1 MYRELHQFAGALQD
15 PTIVKEDMYVFNS
28 PIMSYI
34 LNMLI
39 CVGMILLDYLLQ
51 CFLLIDVIDLSRT
64 CESTTVL
71 IYNSLVMFMR
81 YFWIKLKLKVSI
93 FETIQKPYCWH
104 FI

>member
-51 CFLLIDVIDLSRT
+51 CFLLIDVID
-64 CESTTVL
+64 VL
-71 IYNSLVMFMR
+71 ICNSLVMFMR

-93 FETIQKPYCWH
+93 FQTIQKPYCWH